1 VGRCRVHHQLP
12 SSKVIEIR
20 RTPVL
25 AGCQAQNSE
34 GKGHTFESC
43 RVRHF
48 GTELGTPKPAVFALE
63 AATSVRSNSLF
74 DPMMRSSSTS
84 TSTRWANARR

>member
-1 VGRCRVHHQLP
+1 MP

-34 GKGHTFESC
+34 GKVT
-43 RVRHF
+43 
-48 GTELGTPKPAVFALE
+48 
-63 AATSVRSNSLF
+63 RSNRVGYYL
-74 DPMMRSSSTS
+74 
-84 TSTRWANARR
+84 ANTPCAHLLGSVKALQRAAALLDNALTIVAA